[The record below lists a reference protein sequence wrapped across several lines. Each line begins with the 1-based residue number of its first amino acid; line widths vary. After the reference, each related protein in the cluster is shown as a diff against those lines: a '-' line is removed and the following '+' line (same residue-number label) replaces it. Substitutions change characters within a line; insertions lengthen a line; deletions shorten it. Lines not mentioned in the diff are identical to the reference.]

1 MGICGTHHAFFG
13 CFLFAKFSSN
23 FADPRRTYVQYIRKY
38 IVHIFKFI
46 VGPADFSHST
56 CVFVCFNAADS
67 QLISPQFS
75 RCDWF
80 PYPHDWIWCCSFC
93 VLSNS
98 SACAQMH
105 DTDLAKCQ
113 GKPIIWQQQTFLS
126 LEFMGFYPVP
136 NEESHF
142 QLVK

>member
-1 MGICGTHHAFFG
+1 
-13 CFLFAKFSSN
+13 
-23 FADPRRTYVQYIRKY
+23 
-38 IVHIFKFI
+38 VHIFKFI

-98 SACAQMH
+98 SACAQ
-105 DTDLAKCQ
+105 
-113 GKPIIWQQQTFLS
+113 QQQQQCHSTCGEIDDDNVDGGSSSGSDAKKRRFHSTVRRPPVSFARSKKKTVEKRYYKDILS
-126 LEFMGFYPVP
+126 YILYMKQ
-136 NEESHF
+136 NNIT
-142 QLVK
+142 QRCW